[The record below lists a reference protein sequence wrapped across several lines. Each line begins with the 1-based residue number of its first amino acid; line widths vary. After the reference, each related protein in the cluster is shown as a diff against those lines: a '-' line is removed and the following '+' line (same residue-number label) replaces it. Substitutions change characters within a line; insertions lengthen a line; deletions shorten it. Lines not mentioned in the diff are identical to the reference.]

1 MEVNKCLLFAA
12 FFLVACVA
20 FSSQDELTDVEAPA
34 LQQAADNDVQS
45 PELTDGEDVEDE
57 EDTEIA
63 EDDVGEDED
72 SDEMQEENDLEDP
85 LWKGRRRRRRCRGL
99 RKCFFIKSCRRRVC
113 VCLRRRRRRTRPYYD
128 ETGSENEVNNA
139 EDEVE
144 EFEGTE
150 DFEDPI
156 GKGGKVYKGKGR
168 RRRPRRRCRKLVRKC
183 FTRKLGKLRLIRRR
197 TCVRLCLRRCFYG
210 DENAND
216 N

>member
-1 MEVNKCLLFAA
+1 MDFKCFLFAA

-20 FSSQDELTDVEAPA
+20 FSSQDELTDVE
-34 LQQAADNDVQS
+34 DVRS

-85 LWKGRRRRRRCRGL
+85 IWKGRRRRCRGL
-99 RKCFFIKSCRRRVC
+99 RKCFNIKSCRRRVC

-156 GKGGKVYKGKGR
+156 GKGRKVYKG
-168 RRRPRRRCRKLVRKC
+168 
-183 FTRKLGKLRLIRRR
+183 
-197 TCVRLCLRRCFYG
+197 
-210 DENAND
+210 
-216 N
+216 

>member
-1 MEVNKCLLFAA
+1 MDFKCFLFAA

-34 LQQAADNDVQS
+34 FQQAADNDVPS

-85 LWKGRRRRRRCRGL
+85 LWKGRRRRCRGL
-99 RKCFFIKSCRRRVC
+99 RKCFNIKSCRRRVC
-113 VCLRRRRRRTRPYYD
+113 LCLRRRRRRTRPYYD

-144 EFEGTE
+144 EFEGT
-150 DFEDPI
+150 
-156 GKGGKVYKGKGR
+156 GKGR
-168 RRRPRRRCRKLVRKC
+168 RRRPRRRCRKVVRKC
-183 FTRKLGKLRLIRRR
+183 FTRRLGLKRRR